1 MVQNLPPDSA
11 TVRAEMGNDW
21 GSAEY
26 LFRQFLDE
34 FRMYRR
40 EYAMAHGAKEGD
52 LGDFKPTPIPGEKP
66 DTEKPDVESAQVYQL
81 FQKMRERGQAV

>member
-1 MVQNLPPDSA
+1 
-11 TVRAEMGNDW
+11 
-21 GSAEY
+21 
-26 LFRQFLDE
+26 
-34 FRMYRR
+34 
-40 EYAMAHGAKEGD
+40 MAHGAKEGD